1 MRLLLSWAVG
11 LLLTGALHA
20 QNDVQYSQFVFNKL
34 AINPAYAGS
43 REALTVGAI
52 YRNQWTG
59 VEGAPTTVSAYMH
72 APFANK
78 RNGLGLA
85 VTADRIGIMDNTYLD
100 ASYAY
105 RIAVGIEKTLS
116 IGLRAR
122 FEHTNINYQLAEL
135 IDPQDGFVPQQAER
149 DNRTNFG
156 FGAYYQERK
165 WFVGVSIPNL
175 LKSNLYTE
183 EYFGR
188 SDYKRF
194 RSSYLIAGMIHELS
208 EDVLLKP
215 ALMVSYSPNAP
226 FEVDF
231 NASLRFLEVLWV
243 GASYRL
249 GDSVD
254 GIVQY
259 QFSDQFKAG
268 FAVDFTLT
276 ELQQYTSG
284 TFEVLV
290 EYTWLKERQDVN
302 NIRFF

>member
-1 MRLLLSWAVG
+1 
-11 LLLTGALHA
+11 
-20 QNDVQYSQFVFNKL
+20 
-34 AINPAYAGS
+34 
-43 REALTVGAI
+43 
-52 YRNQWTG
+52 
-59 VEGAPTTVSAYMH
+59 
-72 APFANK
+72 
-78 RNGLGLA
+78 
-85 VTADRIGIMDNTYLD
+85 
-100 ASYAY
+100 
-105 RIAVGIEKTLS
+105 
-116 IGLRAR
+116 
-122 FEHTNINYQLAEL
+122 
-135 IDPQDGFVPQQAER
+135 
-149 DNRTNFG
+149 
-156 FGAYYQERK
+156 
-165 WFVGVSIPNL
+165 
-175 LKSNLYTE
+175 
-183 EYFGR
+183 
-188 SDYKRF
+188 
-194 RSSYLIAGMIHELS
+194 MIHELS